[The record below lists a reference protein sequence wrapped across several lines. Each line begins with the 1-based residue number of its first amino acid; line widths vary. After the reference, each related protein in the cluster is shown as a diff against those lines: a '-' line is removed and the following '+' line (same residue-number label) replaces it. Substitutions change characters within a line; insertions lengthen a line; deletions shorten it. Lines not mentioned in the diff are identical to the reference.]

1 MFDNWSEEALTLHGV
16 WPWGKRCYGQMLTGK
31 GPKHLPALKQQ
42 ARSIRTGGRGRRHAG
57 SVHSTYLAMDW
68 LPDLLFLISSAF
80 PRLTGIHKWIYSGS
94 HSNKR
99 YGRGG
104 RESAREQNSR
114 FPSSK
119 SLLSSQRDTYTY
131 MKLLENNFNYP
142 NLGGGRGTR
151 MST

>member
-1 MFDNWSEEALTLHGV
+1 
-16 WPWGKRCYGQMLTGK
+16 MLTGK
-31 GPKHLPALKQQ
+31 GPKHLPALQQQ

-68 LPDLLFLISSAF
+68 LSDLLFLISSTF
-80 PRLTGIHKWIYSGS
+80 PRLTGVHKWIYSGS

-104 RESAREQNSR
+104 REGSRGTELTVPILKKLIIQSVRQN
-114 FPSSK
+114 
-119 SLLSSQRDTYTY
+119 TY

-142 NLGGGRGTR
+142 NLGGDRGTR